1 MFQSPR
7 KLGFGLQESPTPK
20 TQGPAAAVSLK
31 TGNGLWFFLIADV
44 KDILQPSFGFSMKV
58 LKAHQKIYKAMEARD
73 AENSR
78 REMFQHLSEVEKD
91 LALLQKQKRIRGHV
105 LSMGHGFGLEKEVV
119 STKGIKRSKAR
130 EVMFLGN

>member
-1 MFQSPR
+1 
-7 KLGFGLQESPTPK
+7 
-20 TQGPAAAVSLK
+20 
-31 TGNGLWFFLIADV
+31 
-44 KDILQPSFGFSMKV
+44 MKV